1 LKHHASPDFWA
12 CYRSLPQEVQKLADQ
27 AYEHLKRDPRY
38 PSLQFKKVGRFWS
51 ARIGATYR
59 ALGIQASDGVVW
71 FWIGRHAEY
80 DKLIR

>member
-1 LKHHASPDFWA
+1 LKHHASPDFWG
-12 CYRSLPQEVQKLADQ
+12 CYRSLPEEVQRLADR
-27 AYEHLKRDPRY
+27 AYEHLKRDPRH

-59 ALGIQASDGVVW
+59 ALGIEASEGVIW